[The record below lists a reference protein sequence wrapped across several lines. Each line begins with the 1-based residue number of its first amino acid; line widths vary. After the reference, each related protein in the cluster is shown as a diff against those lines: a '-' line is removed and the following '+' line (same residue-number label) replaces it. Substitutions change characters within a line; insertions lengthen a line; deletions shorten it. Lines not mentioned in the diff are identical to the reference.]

1 MNEKKD
7 ITVAFTGHRSYQGEA
22 DAALREVVREMYDRG
37 FRRFLVAMAWGFDLA
52 AGKAVMALKTQYA
65 DVELVAVVPY
75 EGFRQL
81 FRDESLALYDEVATA
96 ADEVIVVS
104 AIGGNMAFARRNDF
118 LVDNSAVVIA
128 WWIHGVKGGTSYT
141 VKRAVKQ
148 GRELRN
154 LCPPRELELF

>member
-1 MNEKKD
+1 M
-7 ITVAFTGHRSYQGEA
+7 AFTGHRSYQGEA
-22 DAALREVVREMYDRG
+22 DAALREGVREMYDRG
-37 FRRFLVAMAWGFDLA
+37 FRRFLVGMAWGFDLA
-52 AGKAVMALKTQYA
+52 AGQAVMALKTQYT

-81 FRDESLALYDEVATA
+81 FHDESLALFEEVATA

-104 AIGGNMAFARRNDF
+104 ELGGNMAFVRRN
-118 LVDNSAVVIA
+118 AVVIA

-148 GRELRN
+148 GREFRN